1 MDGPPKARR
10 KRAAS
15 ASSTA
20 ASGAN
25 GDSTERR
32 SEILEV
38 ATRVFAR
45 KGIANTTMRD
55 IADEVGIL
63 HGSLYYHFGSK
74 EQLLG
79 EILRPVMTDLIDQYL
94 GVLDQVLDPV
104 EAVKRLI
111 ELEIRLMVDTHRD
124 VTSIVEN
131 DYLYLRDSEAFG
143 WVEDVKTRTWE
154 IWSTALRRCVVQGK
168 FDAGVD
174 LNVAYHA
181 ITGSIVRTVRWYEPD
196 GPLSLD
202 DLIASQLGILV
213 DGLRTRPG
221 RKRKAAPEAPGHKD
235 PVLSSS

>member
-1 MDGPPKARR
+1 MGGPSKTR
-10 KRAAS
+10 KKRVAS

-20 ASGAN
+20 TSGAN
-25 GDSTERR
+25 GDGTERR
-32 SEILEV
+32 SEILEI

-74 EQLLG
+74 EQLLD
-79 EILRPVMTDLIDQYL
+79 EILRPVMTDLVDQYL
-94 GVLDQVLDPV
+94 GILDQVPDPV

-111 ELEIRLMVDTHRD
+111 ELEIRLMVGTHRD

-143 WVEDVKTRTWE
+143 WVEGVKSRTWE

-196 GPLSLD
+196 GPMSLD

-221 RKRKAAPEAPGHKD
+221 RKRKVTPETADHKGT
-235 PVLSSS
+235 VLPSK